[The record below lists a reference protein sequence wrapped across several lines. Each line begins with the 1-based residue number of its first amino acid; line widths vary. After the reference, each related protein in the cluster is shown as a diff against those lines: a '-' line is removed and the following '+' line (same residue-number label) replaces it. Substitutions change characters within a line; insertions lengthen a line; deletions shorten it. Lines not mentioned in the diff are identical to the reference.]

1 MNNDQIYQV
10 LLNNSTALSADEVS
24 NYIQQYPY
32 FQPLHFA
39 KLKLLKATSENAFN
53 DYLKVAA
60 IYAPDREHLFHLI
73 HQEASNHAA
82 AMHVVKDTLPVM
94 EMPEIT
100 EETPFIIDN
109 ITEEEVISEELAESE
124 ETISDDMELKLQQI
138 IDQRLKELNIVK
150 ENPEATFDNSYAHLL
165 NTEEEKGEIET
176 VFESV
181 DDTSVEQSITEV
193 ISVENRITEEI
204 TVEDIST
211 DNDETTIDPM
221 LSVMDAP
228 GIQELSLNESYILTE
243 EEEPVA
249 EEHMEVEE
257 IPLEDELSVL
267 EEEIAQVEE
276 ETYMAAEEVQSEQQ
290 VEEVPEVVALTEITE
305 EQEVVIEDLA
315 QSEDPIEH
323 LIGEHV
329 IKEQILDIPAPDLF
343 ETIENPHTF
352 SEWLRIVKTNIPSKK
367 EKVSKQDDGPKTDPA
382 IIDKF
387 IKEEPR
393 ITPARSTFYS
403 AVNMARKSL
412 AEHDDV
418 VSETLAKIYASQGN
432 FDKAIT
438 AYEKLSLLHPEKSI
452 YFAALIEELKSKQNS

>member
-24 NYIQQYPY
+24 NYIQRYPY

-73 HQEASNHAA
+73 HQEASHSAA

-94 EMPEIT
+94 EMPEMP
-100 EETPFIIDN
+100 EEAPFVIESRK
-109 ITEEEVISEELAESE
+109 EEEVLSEDIAETE

-150 ENPEATFDNSYAHLL
+150 ENPETGFDNSYAHLL
-165 NTEEEKGEIET
+165 NTEEEPAEIET

-181 DDTSVEQSITEV
+181 EISDLEAPITDV
-193 ISVENRITEEI
+193 ISLENGITEEI
-204 TVEDIST
+204 TVEEISPESDESVT
-211 DNDETTIDPM
+211 DPILTI
-221 LSVMDAP
+221 MDAP
-228 GIQELSLNESYILTE
+228 GIKELSVKESYIITE
-243 EEEPVA
+243 EEEPAA
-249 EEHMEVEE
+249 EEQQEEVE

-267 EEEIAQVEE
+267 EEEIAQAEE
-276 ETYMAAEEVQSEQQ
+276 ETYMAAEEAQAVQL
-290 VEEVPEVVALTEITE
+290 VEEASDVVASTEITE
-305 EQEVVIEDLA
+305 EQEVVIEELA

-329 IKEQILDIPAPDLF
+329 IKEQILEIPAPDLF

-367 EKVSKQDDGPKTDPA
+367 EKATKQDDGPKTDPA

>member
-1 MNNDQIYQV
+1 
-10 LLNNSTALSADEVS
+10 
-24 NYIQQYPY
+24 
-32 FQPLHFA
+32 
-39 KLKLLKATSENAFN
+39 
-53 DYLKVAA
+53 
-60 IYAPDREHLFHLI
+60 
-73 HQEASNHAA
+73 
-82 AMHVVKDTLPVM
+82 
-94 EMPEIT
+94 
-100 EETPFIIDN
+100 
-109 ITEEEVISEELAESE
+109 
-124 ETISDDMELKLQQI
+124 
-138 IDQRLKELNIVK
+138 
-150 ENPEATFDNSYAHLL
+150 
-165 NTEEEKGEIET
+165 
-176 VFESV
+176 
-181 DDTSVEQSITEV
+181 
-193 ISVENRITEEI
+193 
-204 TVEDIST
+204 
-211 DNDETTIDPM
+211 M

-228 GIQELSLNESYILTE
+228 GIQELSLKESYILTE

-249 EEHMEVEE
+249 EEHMEVEQ

-276 ETYMAAEEVQSEQQ
+276 ETYLATEEAQAEPVL
-290 VEEVPEVVALTEITE
+290 EETPELVSTVEITE